1 MYLKDKKVLVVG
13 FGKTGEAL
21 CDFLLSR
28 NARITVSEKKENDE
42 IKKRTIPWKN
52 RGIIFELGRHEL
64 NTFLDA
70 DLIITSPGVP
80 PLPYFQEARSK
91 GIQILAE
98 VELAYRFLKGK
109 IIGITGSNGKSTT
122 TTLIY
127 KILQDAGVSSKLAG
141 NIGFPLIS
149 FVDES
154 RDEDWFV
161 TELSSFQLENIIN
174 FRAAVSIFLNLS
186 PDHLD
191 WHSSIGDYFGAK
203 AKLITSQKNGDHAV
217 LNRDDPKIWNLR
229 TAGNFTV
236 FPFSRQQT
244 LTQGCYL
251 KNEWITI
258 AEKKSQKL
266 IKVTDIPLKG
276 SHNQENIMAAAGA
289 AHILNIPIT
298 NIKKSVMS
306 FKGLEHRLE
315 KVLTLKGVDFYNDSK
330 ATNVDATLTALKSF
344 EQKLILILGGRDKG
358 GDFTALRDSVERK
371 VKRVFLIGEAAPKI
385 RAALKDTVP
394 LEKADSLEDA
404 VEQGFKAASPG
415 EVVLLAPACTSFD
428 MFKNFEERGHVF
440 KQQVYVLKERISE
453 KED

>member
-1 MYLKDKKVLVVG
+1 MNLKDKKVLVVG

-28 NARITVSEKKENDE
+28 SARITVSEKKENDE
-42 IKKRTIPWKN
+42 IKKRTIPWRNK
-52 RGIIFELGRHEL
+52 GINFELGQHEL

-70 DLIITSPGVP
+70 DLIVTSPGVP
-80 PLPYFQEARSK
+80 LLSHFREAKNK

-122 TTLIY
+122 TTLIH
-127 KILQDAGVSSKLAG
+127 KILQDAGVPSRLAG

-149 FVDES
+149 FADES

-161 TELSSFQLENIIN
+161 TELSSFQLENITN
-174 FRAAVSIFLNLS
+174 FRAAISIFLNLS

-191 WHSSIGDYFGAK
+191 WHSSLGDYFGAK
-203 AKLITSQKNGDHAV
+203 AKLITSQKDGDHAI

-229 TAGNFTV
+229 TAGNYTV

-251 KNEWITI
+251 KNEWIFI
-258 AEKKSQKL
+258 AENKSQKL
-266 IKVTDIPLKG
+266 MKVTDIPLKG
-276 SHNQENIMAAAGA
+276 SHNQENVMAAAGA
-289 AHILNIPIT
+289 AYILNIPIS
-298 NIKKSVMS
+298 NIKKSVMN

-344 EQKLILILGGRDKG
+344 DKKLILILGGRDKG
-358 GDFTALRDSVERK
+358 GDFTALRDIIERK

-385 RAALKDTVP
+385 RAALKNTVP
-394 LEKADSLEDA
+394 LEKADSLENA
-404 VEQGFKAASPG
+404 VEKGFKSASPG

-428 MFKNFEERGHVF
+428 MFKNFEERGYIF

>member
-1 MYLKDKKVLVVG
+1 MNLKDKKVLVVG

-21 CDFLLSR
+21 CDFLYSR
-28 NARITVSEKKENDE
+28 RARITVSEKKENDE
-42 IKKRTIPWKN
+42 LKKRIIPWKN
-52 RGIIFELGRHEL
+52 RGITFELGRHEL
-64 NTFLDA
+64 NTFLDS

-80 PLPYFQEARSK
+80 PIPHFQEAKKK
-91 GIQILAE
+91 GIQIIAE
-98 VELAYRFLKGK
+98 VELAYRFMQGK

-122 TTLIY
+122 TTLVH
-127 KILQDAGVSSKLAG
+127 KILQDAGISSKLAG

-149 FVDES
+149 FADES

-191 WHSSIGDYFGAK
+191 WHSSLGDYFGAK
-203 AKLITSQKNGDHAV
+203 AKLITSQKDGDYAL

-229 TAGNFTV
+229 TAGNFNV
-236 FPFSRQQT
+236 FPFSRQQA

-251 KNEWITI
+251 KNEWIII
-258 AEKKSQKL
+258 AEKKSQSL
-266 IKVTDIPLKG
+266 MKVTDIPLKG
-276 SHNQENIMAAAGA
+276 SHNQENVMAAAGA
-289 AHILNIPIT
+289 AHILKIPT
-298 NIKKSVMS
+298 ANIKKSVMS

-315 KVLTLKGVDFYNDSK
+315 KVLTLNGVEFYNDSK

-344 EQKLILILGGRDKG
+344 DQKLILILGGRDKG
-358 GDFTALRDSVERK
+358 GDFTALGDLVEKK
-371 VKRVFLIGEAAPKI
+371 VKRIILIGEAAPKI
-385 RAALKDTVP
+385 HKALKNTVP
-394 LEKADSLEDA
+394 LEKSESLENA
-404 VEQGFKAASPG
+404 VEQGFKAALPG

-428 MFKNFEERGHVF
+428 MFKNFEERGHKF
-440 KQQVYVLKERISE
+440 KQQVYALKKRIEE